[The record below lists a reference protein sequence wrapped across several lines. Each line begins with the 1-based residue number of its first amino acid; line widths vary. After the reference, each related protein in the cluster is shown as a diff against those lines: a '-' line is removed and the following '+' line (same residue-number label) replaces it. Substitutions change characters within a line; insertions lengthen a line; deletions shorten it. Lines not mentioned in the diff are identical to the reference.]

1 MKKEYQEYLNPSV
14 INKIDNLSLRAKLVV
29 EGFIIGMHKSP
40 YHGFSVEF
48 SEHRPYGFGDEI
60 KYIDWKLWG
69 KTDRFY
75 IKQFEEETNLSC
87 HLILDKSLSMD
98 FGSDDLTKFQYSKS
112 ISAALS
118 YLMIKQQD
126 AVGLT
131 TFDEKINTIIKPKSK
146 ASHLNLLLKTM
157 HNSSTGGETNI
168 SNLLHGLAESINK
181 KGLIILISDLLDD
194 EHKVMESLR
203 HFRYK
208 GHEIIV
214 FHIVDPKEKDLD
226 YNQNLNFIDLE
237 SNYNIIADSRL
248 VKENY
253 NKAFQKFSDYYKNE
267 CLRDKIDYNL
277 VSTSDSLDKTL
288 LKYLIKRSQL
298 NK

>member
-87 HLILDKSLSMD
+87 HIILDKSLSMN
-98 FGSDDLTKFQYSKS
+98 FGSDKLTKFQYSKS

-131 TFDEKINTIIKPKSK
+131 TFDKKINTIIKPKSK
-146 ASHLNLLLKTM
+146 ISHLNLLLKTM

-194 EHKVMESLR
+194 EFKVMESLR

-214 FHIVDPKEKDLD
+214 FHVVDPKERDLD
-226 YNQNLNFIDLE
+226 YNQNMNFIDLE

-288 LKYLIKRSQL
+288 LQYLIKRSQI

>member
-98 FGSDDLTKFQYSKS
+98 FGSNDLTKFQYSKS

-226 YNQNLNFIDLE
+226 YNQNINFIDLE

>member
-87 HLILDKSLSMD
+87 HLILDKSLSMN
-98 FGSDDLTKFQYSKS
+98 FGSDNLTKFQYSKS

-131 TFDEKINTIIKPKSK
+131 IFDEKINTTIKPKSK
-146 ASHLNLLLKTM
+146 ISHLNLLLKTM

-168 SNLLHGLAESINK
+168 SSLLHGLAESINK
-181 KGLIILISDLLDD
+181 KGLIILVSDLLDD
-194 EHKVMESLR
+194 EHKVLESLR

-226 YNQNLNFIDLE
+226 FNQNMNFIDLE

-248 VKENY
+248 IKENY
-253 NKAFQKFSDYYKNE
+253 NKAFKKFSDYYKNE

-288 LKYLIKRSQL
+288 LQYLIKRSQI

>member
-1 MKKEYQEYLNPSV
+1 MKKEYKKYLNPSL
-14 INKIDNLSLRAKLVV
+14 ISKIENLSLRAKLVV

-75 IKQFEEETNLSC
+75 IKQFEEETNLKC
-87 HLILDKSLSMD
+87 HIILDKSSSMN
-98 FGSDDLTKFQYSKS
+98 FGSKNITKFEYSKL
-112 ISAALS
+112 ISAAMS

-131 TFDEKINTIIKPKSK
+131 TFDQRINTIIKPKSK
-146 ASHLNLLLKTM
+146 VNHLNLLLKTL
-157 HNSSTGGETNI
+157 HNSNTGGETNI

-194 EHKVMESLR
+194 EKKVMESLR
-203 HFRYK
+203 HFRYR

-214 FHIVDPKEKDLD
+214 FHIVYPIEKNLD
-226 YNQNLNFIDLE
+226 YNEIINFIDLE
-237 SNYNIIADSRL
+237 NNYNIVADSRL
-248 VKENY
+248 VKDKY
-253 NKAFQKFSDYYKNE
+253 NKAFRDFSDFYKKE

-277 VSTSDSLDKTL
+277 ISTSDTLDKTL
-288 LKYLIKRSQL
+288 LQYLIRRSQI

>member
-1 MKKEYQEYLNPSV
+1 MSDIYKKYMNPEI
-14 INKIDNLSLRAKLVV
+14 INKIDNLSLRARLVV

-48 SEHRPYGFGDEI
+48 SEHRPYGYGDEI

-75 IKQFEEETNLSC
+75 IKQFEEETNLKC
-87 HLILDKSLSMD
+87 HIILDKSLSME
-98 FGSDDLTKFQYSKS
+98 FGSDKLTKFEYSKS

-131 TFDEKINTIIKPKSK
+131 TFDKKINTVIKPRSK
-146 ASHLNLLLKTM
+146 VNHLNLLLKTM

-168 SNLLHGLAESINK
+168 SNLLHSLAESINK
-181 KGLIILISDLLDD
+181 KGLVILISDLLDD
-194 EHKVMESLR
+194 EKKVMESLR

-214 FHIVDPKEKDLD
+214 FHIVDPKEKNLD
-226 YNQNLNFIDLE
+226 YNQNMNFIDLE
-237 SNYNIIADSRL
+237 NDYNIIADSRL
-248 VKENY
+248 VKDKY
-253 NKAFQKFSDYYKNE
+253 NKAFREFSEFYKNE

-277 VSTSDSLDKTL
+277 ISTSDSLDKAL
-288 LKYLIKRSQL
+288 LQYLIKRSQTS
-298 NK
+298 K

>member
-87 HLILDKSLSMD
+87 HLILDKSLSMN
-98 FGSDDLTKFQYSKS
+98 FGSDNLTKFQYSKS

-131 TFDEKINTIIKPKSK
+131 IFDEKINTTIKPKSK
-146 ASHLNLLLKTM
+146 ISHLNLLLKTM

-168 SNLLHGLAESINK
+168 SSLLHGLAESINK
-181 KGLIILISDLLDD
+181 KGLIILVSDLLDD

-226 YNQNLNFIDLE
+226 FNQNMNFIDLE

-248 VKENY
+248 IKENY
-253 NKAFQKFSDYYKNE
+253 NKAFKKFSDYYKNE

-288 LKYLIKRSQL
+288 LQYLIKRSQI